1 MDPLVVD
8 ELSKR
13 YGRMTA
19 VDGLSFAV
27 PAGSVC
33 GFLGPNG
40 AGKTTTLR
48 ILLGLARASGGRAQ
62 TRGRVSGVL
71 DRDGFHPGRTAFDE
85 LALAARRAGRGDPG
99 EALERAGLGH
109 IAGRRIGACSFGM
122 RRRLAVAAALLAEP
136 DVLLLDEPATG
147 LDPHALR
154 DLRTRLRE
162 LASGGGTV
170 LLSSHVLEEVAAT
183 CDRVV
188 VVDRGRAVAA
198 GPLDELLAQRIRLR
212 SPGRGAAADRAPAA
226 RPGRDGRRPREGD
239 RRRRGPRRGR
249 PRRPRQRRDPAR
261 DEHAGRA
268 RGALRR
274 PHRGVVTTEFRA
286 LRTVAGYRR
295 ALALAIATAAFLVI
309 SFLGVRDLDQ
319 TTAADAASALS
330 VGAVSGFVA
339 VVYSAATAGGEIARG
354 GLALALLADPDRGR
368 ALRNRLAAHALAGA
382 AIGLTG
388 AAAAAVL
395 AFVLLAAGG
404 APLPGAGE
412 LAARGAG
419 TIVYGALAGAAGAAL
434 GLALRSPAAAV
445 ITILVVLLALDPLFA
460 GLSTEVAR
468 WGPGGAA
475 GSLTGSGADDLP
487 PPWAGGLALL
497 AYAAALSAVAAA
509 LTARRDVP

>member
-1 MDPLVVD
+1 M
-8 ELSKR
+8 
-13 YGRMTA
+13 
-19 VDGLSFAV
+19 
-27 PAGSVC
+27 
-33 GFLGPNG
+33 
-40 AGKTTTLR
+40 
-48 ILLGLARASGGRAQ
+48 I
-62 TRGRVSGVL
+62 
-71 DRDGFHPGRTAFDE
+71 
-85 LALAARRAGRGDPG
+85 
-99 EALERAGLGH
+99 
-109 IAGRRIGACSFGM
+109 
-122 RRRLAVAAALLAEP
+122 
-136 DVLLLDEPATG
+136 
-147 LDPHALR
+147 
-154 DLRTRLRE
+154 
-162 LASGGGTV
+162 
-170 LLSSHVLEEVAAT
+170 
-183 CDRVV
+183 
-188 VVDRGRAVAA
+188 
-198 GPLDELLAQRIRLR
+198 
-212 SPGRGAAADRAPAA
+212 
-226 RPGRDGRRPREGD
+226 
-239 RRRRGPRRGR
+239 
-249 PRRPRQRRDPAR
+249 
-261 DEHAGRA
+261 
-268 RGALRR
+268 
-274 PHRGVVTTEFRA
+274 TEFRA